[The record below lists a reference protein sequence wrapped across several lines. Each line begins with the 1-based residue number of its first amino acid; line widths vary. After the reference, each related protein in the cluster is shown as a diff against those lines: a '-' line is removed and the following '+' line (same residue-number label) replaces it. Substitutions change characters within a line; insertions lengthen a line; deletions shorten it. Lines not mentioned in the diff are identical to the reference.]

1 MNKLEL
7 EIKQFLEERGWNNL
21 RPADLSKSISIESAE
36 LLEIFQW
43 SNLTLDEV
51 KKDNKLIP
59 LIQKELAD
67 VMICCI
73 EMSVLLELDTEYII
87 RTKLE
92 KVKEKYPAQIM
103 KRFSGK
109 DSGSGE
115 DTEYLKIKKQYR
127 REGKN

>member
-115 DTEYLKIKKQYR
+115 DTEYLKI
-127 REGKN
+127 

>member
-7 EIKQFLEERGWNNL
+7 EVKQFLEERGWDKL

-51 KKDNKLIP
+51 KKDEKVMT

-67 VMICCI
+67 VMICCL
-73 EMSVLLELDTEYII
+73 EMAVLLDLDTESII

-103 KRFSGK
+103 KKFSGK

-115 DTEYLKIKKQYR
+115 DNEYLKIKNQYR